1 MSFDYSKAG
10 TGFESQNELLDC
22 FAEVLDFHIYFYY
35 KYHFW
40 VSPKNNIQGL
50 LGVVVSREE
59 FEKTLL
65 NSSDCGVFTTVSE
78 GEAKEIGLIRE
89 YFLGRLSA
97 AREKDFP
104 LFGLERAFAL
114 DNFQMMVVLTLISCE
129 INRRYE
135 KLFAYLQD
143 DISKK
148 SPSADTLI
156 RLWADIGGRTSDYY
170 GYFSAQGVLMK
181 YLCEPCAGT
190 VGTLQLKLCESAVR
204 FITNGGTQYAAFSPE
219 EELEPPCIMAD
230 VIDKAHFAAL
240 RAEKGAAAV
249 ICFCGSQGSGRRFM
263 VKHTAKRLGE
273 IVVFV
278 SAAELAAAE
287 SAAAVFRRVVTEA
300 APRKA
305 AICITD
311 FGLLLEEDCRA
322 RLDEISL
329 ELSGKGGFWGTHIY
343 ITTEKKWQVNTPQ
356 GSAIVL
362 TLELPETD
370 EEQRR
375 LLWERVLQTAQLADE
390 IDPAEMAA
398 KFRFTAGQ
406 VKGAAVRAAELADPK
421 IGITA
426 QLLHESCYDQV
437 VVGLNSL
444 AAPIKPAYGWEDLV
458 LPQSE
463 IALLK
468 SACLHV
474 KYRHKVY
481 TEWGFSKKAA
491 YGRGVS
497 VLFSG
502 PPGTG
507 KTMAAQV
514 ITNQLHMQL
523 FKVQLSQV
531 VSKYIGE
538 TEKNLRR
545 IFTEAKNANC
555 VLFFDE
561 TDALFGKRSEVKDS
575 HDRHANIET
584 AYLLQQMEEYDG
596 VVLMATNLLQ
606 NIDEA
611 FMRRISFVISFPFP
625 DVQTRKL
632 LWQKMLDAK
641 APLEDIDWDFL
652 AENFKLA
659 GGGIKNCII
668 HAAFLAAAENSPVGM
683 RHLLR
688 GIVNELRKNNT
699 VVLKDDLK
707 QYADLIFGEQNG

>member
-10 TGFESQNELLDC
+10 KCFESNNEMLDC
-22 FAEVLDFHIYFYY
+22 FAEILDFHIYFYY

-65 NSSDCGVFTTVSE
+65 KSSDGGVFTNVSE
-78 GEAKEIGLIRE
+78 SEAQELRLIRE
-89 YFLGRLSA
+89 YFRGRLSLS
-97 AREKDFP
+97 RGSDNFP
-104 LFGLERAFAL
+104 VFALERTFGLDE
-114 DNFQMMVVLTLISCE
+114 FQIMIVLTLACCE
-129 INRRYE
+129 IHPRYE

-143 DISKK
+143 DISRKY
-148 SPSADTLI
+148 PSADTLT
-156 RLWADIGGRTSDYY
+156 RLWADIGARAADYC
-170 GYFSAQGVLMK
+170 GYFSAQSVLMK
-181 YLCEPCAGT
+181 YLIEPYSVADT
-190 VGTLQLKLCESAVR
+190 AQLKLCESAVR
-204 FITNGGTQYAAFSPE
+204 LFINGGTKYAMFSPDE
-219 EELEPPCIMAD
+219 QLENPCIMGD
-230 VIDKAHFAAL
+230 IIDKAYGAAV
-240 RAEKGAAAV
+240 RSEKGAGAI
-249 ICFCGSQGSGRRFM
+249 ICFCGTSGSGRRFM
-263 VKHTAKRLGE
+263 VKHTAKRVGE
-273 IVVFV
+273 SVLFV
-278 SAAELAAAE
+278 SAAELAGADKAGAAFR
-287 SAAAVFRRVVTEA
+287 SAVTEA
-300 APRKA
+300 APRNA

-311 FGLLLEEDCRA
+311 FEVLLEDNCRA
-322 RLDEISL
+322 KLGEISA
-329 ELSGKGGFWGTHIY
+329 ELADKDGFRGTHLF
-343 ITTEKKWQVNTPQ
+343 ITSEKKWQANTPS
-356 GSAIVL
+356 GRVIML
-362 TLELPETD
+362 TLEIPETN
-370 EEQRR
+370 EEER
-375 LLWERVLQTAQLADE
+375 LRLWENALCGVSVAEE
-390 IDPAEMAA
+390 IDAAEMAA

-406 VKGAAVRAAELADPK
+406 VKGAVQRAAELAEPEN
-421 IGITA
+421 GITA
-426 QLLHESCYDQV
+426 ELLHESCYAQV
-437 VVGLNSL
+437 VVGLDTL
-444 AAPIKPAYGWEDLV
+444 ASPIKPAYDWSDLV

-463 IALLK
+463 IELLK

-523 FKVQLSQV
+523 YKVQLSQV

-538 TEKNLRR
+538 TEKNLRK

-611 FMRRISFVISFPFP
+611 FMRRISFVVSFPFP
-625 DVQTRKL
+625 DAKTRKL

-641 APLEDIDWDFL
+641 APTKDIDWDFL

-659 GGGIKNCII
+659 GGSIKNCII
-668 HAAFLAAAENSPVGM
+668 HAAFLAAAENCAIEM
-683 RHLLR
+683 RHLLK

-699 VVLKDDLK
+699 VVLKEDLK
-707 QYADLIFGEQNG
+707 QYADLIFGE